1 MFLYTFSDGLRRAG
15 WAWGRMGAAPFVDCG
30 AARGAGLNA
39 GDAEIRKSGRGERV
53 GKVEDCRLTGS

>member
-1 MFLYTFSDGLRRAG
+1 
-15 WAWGRMGAAPFVDCG
+15 MGAAPFVDCG